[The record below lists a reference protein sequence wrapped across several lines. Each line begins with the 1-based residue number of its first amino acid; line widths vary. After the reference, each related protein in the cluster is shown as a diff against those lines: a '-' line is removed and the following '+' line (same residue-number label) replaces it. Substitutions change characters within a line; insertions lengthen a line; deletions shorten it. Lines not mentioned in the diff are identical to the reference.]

1 MSMYET
7 NHEETTMVA
16 ETPVEE
22 TGLYPVDPAAYEQS
36 EGYFEEGVPVE
47 AVIGLGIAAA
57 AAGAVIANKDKIK
70 GFFGGLKKK
79 RLDKL
84 AKKLANQGYE
94 VHGPAEIVEEEPAAE
109 EEVPAEEAK
118 DDKKPKKNKK
128 NKKG

>member
-7 NHEETTMVA
+7 NINEETTMVA

-36 EGYFEEGVPVE
+36 EGYFEEGVPME
-47 AVIGLGIAAA
+47 AVIGLGIGAALIGA
-57 AAGAVIANKDKIK
+57 AVVNKDKIA

-84 AKKLANQGYE
+84 AKKLEDSGYA
-94 VHGPAEIVEEEPAAE
+94 VFEP
-109 EEVPAEEAK
+109 VTK
-118 DDKKPKKNKK
+118 DDRVDEVEDDSKPEE